1 MEGNCKYQLARN
13 KYFMKIYFVC
23 IWFPTE
29 SKGGSD
35 FEKETAATV
44 VSTIAPGEQVQVI
57 EEGSEPDQF
66 WELLNGKADYDTE
79 LDAPGAPC
87 LEPRLF
93 HCKLLNNGKLR
104 VEEIGDFEQ
113 ADMDADDIM
122 ILDGG
127 DEVYVWEGAGST
139 PEEKE
144 KSLEVANV
152 RNLNEIRV

>member
-1 MEGNCKYQLARN
+1 MISTTALQ
-13 KYFMKIYFVC
+13 
-23 IWFPTE
+23 
-29 SKGGSD
+29 GGSN
-35 FEKETAATV
+35 FEKEMAAV
-44 VSTIAPGEQVQVI
+44 VVNTIASDAQVEVI
-57 EEGSEPDQF
+57 DEGSEPDNF
-66 WELLNGKADYDTE
+66 WELLKGKTDYDTE
-79 LDAPGAPC
+79 LDPPGAPC

-93 HCKLLNNGKLR
+93 HCKLLSSGKLR

-139 PEEKE
+139 ADEKE

-152 RNLNEIRV
+152 RNLNEISV

>member
-1 MEGNCKYQLARN
+1 M
-13 KYFMKIYFVC
+13 
-23 IWFPTE
+23 
-29 SKGGSD
+29 
-35 FEKETAATV
+35 AAIV
-44 VSTIAPGEQVQVI
+44 VRAVSPDVHAQDI
-57 EEGSEPDQF
+57 EEGTEPEKF
-66 WELLNGKADYDTE
+66 WELLNGKSDYDRE

-104 VEEIGDFEQ
+104 VEEIDEFEQ

-139 PEEKE
+139 PEEKQ

-152 RNLNEIRV
+152 RNLNEINV